1 MCGLARFC
9 VLDSKRLY
17 YIYLPQYRNKWL
29 RWHSKHTH
37 MLYITASKS
46 KSKQLL
52 CSLALVESR
61 NTAAFLNCL
70 VKYTQLK
77 NKTKYTTNLEQPETT
92 IKISILEKGGSYSK
106 HVITCFSWFFH
117 GWWNVNILELYKT
130 NNPGTIFKIIIFK
143 KGISKTSFFSIFH
156 TLQMIES

>member
-1 MCGLARFC
+1 
-9 VLDSKRLY
+9 
-17 YIYLPQYRNKWL
+17 
-29 RWHSKHTH
+29 

-52 CSLALVESR
+52 SSLALVESR

-106 HVITCFSWFFH
+106 HVITCFS
-117 GWWNVNILELYKT
+117 
-130 NNPGTIFKIIIFK
+130 
-143 KGISKTSFFSIFH
+143 
-156 TLQMIES
+156 